1 MLELTKIAI
10 CDLETLGIHEDS
22 VILDF
27 SAIIADLSQP
37 LDVDAIRASAYHA
50 KLSVESQLDAGRT
63 TDPSTVEFW
72 SKQPPA
78 AQQVLIPSDNDM
90 SLSTAVA
97 TQILPW
103 LNTAVGLK
111 LPVFQ
116 RGDRDMAW
124 TLSLIRSAGAA
135 ANFPFWTIR
144 ETRTAIH
151 ALGGETASRGNI
163 KVPNE
168 YFDLSTLTKHSS
180 IDDCIMDFIQLKYL
194 IDIGT
199 GRI

>member
-50 KLSVESQLDAGRT
+50 KLDVTSQLDVNRY
-63 TDPSTVEFW
+63 TDPGTVEFW
-72 SKQPPA
+72 SKQPLA
-78 AQQVLIPSDNDM
+78 AQQVLIPSDDDL
-90 SLSTAVA
+90 SLSAAVD

-124 TLSLIRSAGAA
+124 VLSLVRSAGAT

-163 KVPNE
+163 QVPKD
-168 YFDLSTLTKHSS
+168 YYDLSTLTKHSS
-180 IDDCIMDFIQLKYL
+180 VDDCIMDFIQLKYL
-194 IDIGT
+194 IDIGN